1 MLTTVKEQQ
10 HEKRSVQMSLEKYL
24 IEYCAPT
31 LASLKTANMFSLI
44 VTDEQEFMIQLDA
57 VNRWLEEKGLL
68 LAELCRRKNRALLYV
83 CRRSHLQRDL
93 EREDIRA
100 FLTNYGY
107 ENMTVD
113 TSLERLK
120 NRFKESEDFPHE
132 IGVFLGY
139 PLEDVVGFIQNEGKN
154 CKCSGIWKVY
164 SDELEAKKLFAR
176 FLRCKDVYMRLW
188 GQGRPIWNM
197 TVMA

>member
-1 MLTTVKEQQ
+1 
-10 HEKRSVQMSLEKYL
+10 MSLEKYL

-44 VTDEQEFMIQLDA
+44 VEDEEEFGIQFEY
-57 VNRWLEEKGLL
+57 VNQWLEKKGLML
-68 LAELCRRKNRALLYV
+68 TELRRRGNRALVYV

-93 EREDIRA
+93 ERADICA
-100 FLTNYGY
+100 FLEHYGY
-107 ENMTVD
+107 KNMTVEMA
-113 TSLERLK
+113 LERLK
-120 NRFKESEDFPHE
+120 SRFEESDDFPHE

-139 PLEDVVGFIQNEGKN
+139 PLEDVVGFIENEGKN

-164 SDELEAKKLFAR
+164 SDESEAKKLFAR
-176 FLRCKDVYMRLW
+176 FLRCKDVYMKLW